1 MQRSGICFII
11 GAESEALRSAPV
23 INALR
28 RDTRFTV
35 NVIVSGVEP
44 KSVEETLSAFGIIP
58 EITLELPPQPSSNIA
73 FTARAMSSLE
83 STITG
88 LRPAAC
94 VVQGESTI
102 ASIAALCAF
111 WQQIP
116 LVHLEAGLR
125 IGSLA
130 DSFPDEGNRKIIDH
144 ISQLHLAPT
153 SGAAMNLVREGL
165 TSDTIVV
172 TGNTSVDA
180 IHELASGD
188 LHYCD
193 PRLTEI
199 EDSGHRIVIL
209 DIQRPDI
216 RGKALHRVLDAMR
229 QLIVSDPTVHVVIPA
244 DTEVR
249 RALRVGCSGS
259 DRIFVCEPLP
269 HADRARLLA
278 NASLVL
284 SDSNGLQEEAPSFDV
299 PVLILRDVTE
309 RPESVSTGVARLVG
323 TETSSILREAT
334 DVLAGVAKWNT
345 TGYGTNSF
353 GDGRASTRCVEAIG
367 WLLRMNERPEAFQP
381 ETANAVLARP
391 LLYRVA

>member
-1 MQRSGICFII
+1 MQRPGICFVI
-11 GAESEALRSAPV
+11 GSESEALRSAPV

-35 NVIVSGVEP
+35 NVIVSGVETKP
-44 KSVEETLSAFGIIP
+44 VEETMAAFGIIP
-58 EITLELPPQPSSNIA
+58 EITLDLPPQPSSNIA

-94 VVQGESTI
+94 VVQGESTT

-180 IHELASGD
+180 IHELASSD
-188 LHYCD
+188 LPYSD

-209 DIQRPDI
+209 DIQRPDT
-216 RGKALHRVLDAMR
+216 RGKVLHRVLDAMR
-229 QLIVSDPTVHVVIPA
+229 QLILSDLTVRVVIPA
-244 DTEVR
+244 DTAVR
-249 RALRVGCSGS
+249 RALRVGCAGI
-259 DRIFVCEPLP
+259 DRILVCEPLP

-309 RPESVSTGVARLVG
+309 RPESVFTGVACLVG
-323 TETSSILREAT
+323 TSTPSILREAS
-334 DVLAGVAKWNT
+334 DVLAGDAGWNT
-345 TGYGTNSF
+345 TGYGTNPF
-353 GDGRASTRCVEAIG
+353 GDGRASTRCAEAIG